1 LKEDE
6 KMIQLKVNGVDRS
19 FNGDP
24 EMPLLWYLR
33 DELNLTGTKFGCGI
47 ALCGACTVHKN
58 GAAIRSCVSA
68 VRDVAGADIT
78 TIEGLAQNGLHPV
91 QKAWMQVNVPQCGY
105 CQPGQIMQAVA
116 FLNSTK
122 NPTDQQIDDA
132 MGGNL
137 CRCGTY
143 QRIRAAI
150 KRAAEER

>member
-1 LKEDE
+1 
-6 KMIQLKVNGVDRS
+6 MVRLKVNGIDRS
-19 FNGDP
+19 FDGDP

-33 DELNLTGTKFGCGI
+33 DELKLTGAKFGCGI

-58 GAAIRSCVSA
+58 GDAIRSCVSA
-68 VRDVAGADIT
+68 MSDMAGAEIT
-78 TIEGLAQNGLHPV
+78 TIEGLSQNGLHPV
-91 QKAWMQVNVPQCGY
+91 QKAWMQINVPQCGY

-122 NPTDQQIDDA
+122 NPTDREIDETMA
-132 MGGNL
+132 GNI

-150 KRAAEER
+150 KAAANEG

>member
-1 LKEDE
+1 
-6 KMIQLKVNGVDRS
+6 MVRLKVNGIDRS
-19 FNGDP
+19 FDGDP
-24 EMPLLWYLR
+24 EMPLLWFLR
-33 DELNLTGTKFGCGI
+33 DELKLTGAKFGCGI

-58 GAAIRSCVSA
+58 GDAIRSCVSA
-68 VRDVAGADIT
+68 MSDMAGADIT
-78 TIEGLAQNGLHPV
+78 TIEGLEQNGLHPV
-91 QKAWMQVNVPQCGY
+91 QKAWIQINVPQCGY

-122 NPTDQQIDDA
+122 NPTDQQIDET

-150 KRAAEER
+150 KKAAANIKG